1 MDHEHDRTPVGRPVN
16 GQMPVQTTGGR
27 RVMSTGTCIALIVI
41 GAIARFA
48 VKTHAIPGLHGL
60 NVHVVGVVL
69 ILAGAL
75 GLVLSLLL
83 LGPLN
88 PARRRRT
95 DPPEPPVIVER
106 RVYDHP
112 EPPVAVERDIYQ
124 DQRPQ

>member
-1 MDHEHDRTPVGRPVN
+1 VN
-16 GQMPVQTTGGR
+16 GQTPVQTAGGR
-27 RVMSTGTCIALIVI
+27 RVMSTGSCIALIVI

-48 VKTHAIPGLHGL
+48 VTAHAIPGLHGL

-83 LGPLN
+83 LGLLN
-88 PARRRRT
+88 PARRRET
-95 DPPEPPVIVER
+95 DRPEPPVVVER

-112 EPPVAVERDIYQ
+112 EPPVAVERHLYR
-124 DQRPQ
+124 DQPPQ

>member
-1 MDHEHDRTPVGRPVN
+1 
-16 GQMPVQTTGGR
+16 MPVQTAGAR
-27 RVMSTGTCIALIVI
+27 RVMSTGSCIALIVI

-48 VKTHAIPGLHGL
+48 VKAHAIPGLHGL
-60 NVHVVGVVL
+60 DVHVVGVVL

-88 PARRRRT
+88 PARRRREF
-95 DPPEPPVIVER
+95 DQPEPPVVVER

-112 EPPVAVERDIYQ
+112 EPPVTVERRLY
-124 DQRPQ
+124 RNEPPP